1 MWICWE
7 GYSQEERCQ
16 YVGEVRMEKPWK
28 VLRQML
34 AKGECGWMCCKD
46 LEAVREMWNVLRRLR
61 CGQKGVECGLRRRA
75 RGEISSSSAGV
86 ASPPVPRP
94 ANRRGLRGLD
104 ARQIVLLLILPSEHK
119 HPQPPRHVS
128 YVGSPKVVSGWMCGR
143 GWMVSLEAGQQV

>member
-1 MWICWE
+1 ML
-7 GYSQEERCQ
+7 ERC
-16 YVGEVRMEKPWK
+16 GWK
-28 VLRQML
+28 NLGRCYDRCLQR
-34 AKGECGWMCCKD
+34 ERCGWVCCKD

-94 ANRRGLRGLD
+94 ANRRGPRGLD
-104 ARQIVLLLILPSEHK
+104 ARQIVPLLILPSEHK